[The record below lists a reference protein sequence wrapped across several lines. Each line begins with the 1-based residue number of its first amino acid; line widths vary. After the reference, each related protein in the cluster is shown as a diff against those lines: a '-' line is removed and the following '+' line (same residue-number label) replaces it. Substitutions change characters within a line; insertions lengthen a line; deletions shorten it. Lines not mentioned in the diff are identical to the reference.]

1 MKGHVVLR
9 VVTKLTV
16 PFILVFGFYV
26 VGHGELGPGGGFQG
40 GIVLASAFIL
50 YGLVYGIDEM
60 RRVVPRAVSDAVAC
74 LGVALYAGV
83 GVFGM
88 AMGRPLLDYRPLAP
102 GSPASA
108 ETWGM
113 TLTEYGVALTVCA
126 VMITIFNQFTEE

>member
-102 GSPASA
+102 GSPA
-108 ETWGM
+108 
-113 TLTEYGVALTVCA
+113 
-126 VMITIFNQFTEE
+126 